1 MAAYVIAQIDVTD
14 PETYEDYKRQVPA
27 IIEKYGGTYL
37 ARGGALEVLEG
48 EWAHPR
54 TIILR
59 FASMEIARTWYA
71 DTDYQPVKAIRQ
83 GASIGNLVLVEGV

>member
-14 PETYEDYKRQVPA
+14 PETYEDYKKQVPA

-59 FASMEIARTWYA
+59 FDSMEIARAWYA
-71 DTDYQPVKAIRQ
+71 DADYQPVKAIRQ
-83 GASIGNLVLVEGV
+83 GASIGNLVLVEGM